1 MSLYRLITNDVMD
14 YYAPLGQ
21 DPVTGGLGW
30 GTNKKTIKGRFAA
43 GVMRYSTQEAR
54 DVIYDAS
61 LTTFEDLE
69 QDGKIIYRGRGY
81 LIADKFEIRKGN
93 SAITSHYN
101 YLLRNYDN
109 STV

>member
-1 MSLYRLITNDVMD
+1 MSLYRLITNENLD
-14 YYAPLGQ
+14 YYPPLGQ
-21 DPVTGGLGW
+21 DPETGGLLW
-30 GTNKKTIKGRFAA
+30 TTTKQTIKGRFGG

-54 DVIYDAS
+54 DVIFDANFTS
-61 LTTFEDLE
+61 FSDLE
-69 QDGKIIYRGRGY
+69 EQGKIIYNGKGY
-81 LIADKFEIRKGN
+81 LIADKFEIKKGN